1 MTLLRFRTYWN
12 SRVIER
18 EAETRVIS
26 RIVEAKEVMRNGTKW
41 NTYKKGKTKG
51 LKLEGDRILFALNFD
66 AIGQ

>member
-1 MTLLRFRTYWN
+1 M
-12 SRVIER
+12 
-18 EAETRVIS
+18 IS

-66 AIGQ
+66 AIEQ